1 MTEAPARP
9 ETYEL
14 DNTQPDLFGH
24 LFETLN
30 DMREKCPVAW
40 SPAFGGFWALTK
52 YEDVVKAAGDWQT
65 YTVTDGIMIPPTGA
79 SMKVIPAELDPPRH
93 TKFRKLVLPYFTEP
107 ALQKW
112 VPGIKDIIANA
123 FKPVLT
129 KGRADLVTDVA
140 HPVPVLAITLILG
153 MLGED
158 WKQIRALAAAF
169 LEATGNREL
178 ARAKAKDLEDYL
190 EAQIDSRR
198 GKPVEDILGA
208 LVNAELAG
216 DEEPITPAELLG
228 LVQLMVVAGHET
240 TVNGIA
246 TLTYRVIG
254 EPGLRDR
261 LLADR
266 SLIGSVIEEN
276 LRLHPP
282 VWNMGRTIAA
292 ETEVRGV
299 QMCPGE
305 KVMLAY
311 GAANRDPDR
320 FPDPERFDPDRQ
332 NNQHLTF
339 GSGRHRCIGEP
350 LAKIE
355 LRLALE
361 YILDT
366 MPDVELDGDP
376 VWGGGT
382 NQHGLRSLPVKF
394 TPVAESPKEAD

>member
-1 MTEAPARP
+1 MTEAPTRP
-9 ETYEL
+9 EHYDL
-14 DNTQPDLFGH
+14 DNTDPELFQH

-30 DMREKCPVAW
+30 DMRDTCPVAW

-52 YEDVVKAAGDWQT
+52 YEDVVKAAMDHEHF
-65 YTVTDGIMIPPTGA
+65 TVSQGIMIPPTGA

-112 VPGIKDIIANA
+112 IPDIRRVIEDA
-123 FKPVLT
+123 FEPVLEQ
-129 KGRADLVTDVA
+129 GHADLVSDVA
-140 HPVPVLAITLILG
+140 HPVPVLIICAVLG
-153 MLGED
+153 MLDED
-158 WKQIRALAAAF
+158 WRRIRDLASAF

-178 ARAKAKDLEDYL
+178 AREKARDLEAYL
-190 EAQIDSRR
+190 EEQIDARR
-198 GKPVEDILGA
+198 GQPVKDILGA
-208 LVNAELAG
+208 IVNAEIAG
-216 DEEPITPAELLG
+216 DEPITPQEILG

-240 TVNGIA
+240 TVNGMA

-266 SLIGSVIEEN
+266 SLIPGVIDEC

-282 VWNMGRTIAA
+282 VWNMGRTIAT
-292 ETEVRGV
+292 EVEVRGT

-320 FPDPERFDPDRQ
+320 FESPEEFRPDRKS
-332 NNQHLTF
+332 NQHLTF
-339 GSGRHRCIGEP
+339 GSGRHRCLGES
-350 LAKIE
+350 LARLE
-355 LRLALE
+355 LRLVME

-366 MPDVELDGDP
+366 IPDVALDGEP

-382 NQHGLRSLPVKF
+382 NTHGMSSLRVTF
-394 TPVAESPKEAD
+394 TPPAS